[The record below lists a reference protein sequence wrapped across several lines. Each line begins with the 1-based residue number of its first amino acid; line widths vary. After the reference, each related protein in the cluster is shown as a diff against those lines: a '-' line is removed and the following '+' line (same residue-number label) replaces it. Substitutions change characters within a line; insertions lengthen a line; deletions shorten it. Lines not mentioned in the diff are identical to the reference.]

1 MYFYIPYTDVAT
13 FTGAHFGEG
22 SGPIHMDN
30 VECVGNEDRLLDCVY
45 DSHIDDC
52 SHADDMGVICYN
64 ESEFINDLEY
74 CKMEVIQLYIA

>member
-1 MYFYIPYTDVAT
+1 
-13 FTGAHFGEG
+13 
-22 SGPIHMDN
+22 MDN

-64 ESEFINDLEY
+64 ESEFID
-74 CKMEVIQLYIA
+74 